1 MICPRRGLNHA
12 HLLSTSMRTHYVLQF
27 INFISV
33 PTDQLVLQ
41 FINLINLKWM
51 KEGLDM
57 KLIEYSAVCTS
68 HKKGVLE
75 FIRDAENLAGLIKNY
90 KAYA

>member
-1 MICPRRGLNHA
+1 M
-12 HLLSTSMRTHYVLQF
+12 
-27 INFISV
+27 
-33 PTDQLVLQ
+33 LQ

-57 KLIEYSAVCTS
+57 KLIEYTAVCTS

-75 FIRDAENLAGLIKNY
+75 FIGGAENLAGLIKNY
-90 KAYA
+90 RAYA